1 MDSLSLQQAGLS
13 AGLVSIILLVYR
25 ALLWANHR
33 RIASTCCRR
42 TVEVKIDIEGLSGT
56 TPPIENKNE
65 RTVKDV
71 RCDDAGFTTL
81 NPCPGSQRNSNQTN
95 CGGTVSRPEGH
106 SQHEN
111 QGSIQSQGV
120 SPGVQSDSRTDP
132 VAKAKDSD
140 VLPVP
145 EHL

>member
-1 MDSLSLQQAGLS
+1 MDSSALSQAGVS

-65 RTVKDV
+65 PTVKDV
-71 RCDDAGFTTL
+71 RSDDDGITTL
-81 NPCPGSQRNSNQTN
+81 NSSTSPQGNSNQTN
-95 CGGTVSRPEGH
+95 CGGTVSRPAGP

-111 QGSIQSQGV
+111 QGSLPSQGA

-140 VLPVP
+140 GVALP
-145 EHL
+145 

>member
-1 MDSLSLQQAGLS
+1 MDSTALSQAGAS

-25 ALLWANHR
+25 VLLWANHR

-56 TPPIENKNE
+56 TPPVENKNE
-65 RTVKDV
+65 PTVKDV
-71 RCDDAGFTTL
+71 RSDDDGITTL
-81 NPCPGSQRNSNQTN
+81 NPSTSPKGNSNQTI
-95 CGGTVSRPEGH
+95 CGGTVSGPAGP

-111 QGSIQSQGV
+111 QGNLQSQGAP
-120 SPGVQSDSRTDP
+120 PGVRSDSGADS
-132 VAKAKDSD
+132 VAKAENTDG
-140 VLPVP
+140 VTVP